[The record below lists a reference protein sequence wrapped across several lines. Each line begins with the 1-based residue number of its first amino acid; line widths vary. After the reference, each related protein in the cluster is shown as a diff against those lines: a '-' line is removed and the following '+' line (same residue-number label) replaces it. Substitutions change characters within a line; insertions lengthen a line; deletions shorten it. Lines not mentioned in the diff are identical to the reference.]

1 MVSALAR
8 GLLIGVIVAAPV
20 GPMALLAIRRTLE
33 RGWSSGLASGL
44 GIATADGAY
53 AAVAAF
59 GLAAISGFLLGQ
71 ARLVQIAGGL
81 LIVIMAL
88 RAFSRPVGPPPLFP
102 VRRTP
107 EDLVQPM
114 RLASGSPSLTRRPSL
129 SFAAILAGLGVL
141 ASTRLEAVAVVAG
154 TFAGSAT
161 WWVLLTGAIAAG
173 RGRID
178 ARWRHRI
185 SVVAALTLLMLGGG
199 AVISTVR

>member
-88 RAFSRPVGPPPLFP
+88 RALL
-102 VRRTP
+102 
-107 EDLVQPM
+107 E
-114 RLASGSPSLTRRPSL
+114 ARRPTTTVSSAPDARGLGSAYATCLGLTLANPPTIL

>member
-8 GLLIGVIVAAPV
+8 GLLTGVIVAAPV

-59 GLAAISGFLLGQ
+59 GRAAISGFLLGQ

-88 RAFSRPVGPPPLFP
+88 RALL
-102 VRRTP
+102 
-107 EDLVQPM
+107 E
-114 RLASGSPSLTRRPSL
+114 ARRPTTVPSAPDARGLGSAYATCLGLTLANPPTIL